1 MADAAFDTLAAARR
15 LKDASVEPA
24 QAEAIAET
32 IGAAVGGGRLATKD
46 DVHTVS
52 DRVRRIEDRIES
64 IEERMATKADMYRA
78 LWMQTGIIV
87 AAVVALMKLLP

>member
-15 LKDASVEPA
+15 LRDARVEPA

-32 IGAAVGGGRLATKD
+32 IGAAVGSGRLATKD
-46 DVHTVS
+46 DI
-52 DRVRRIEDRIES
+52 RRLEDRIEAA
-64 IEERMATKADMYRA
+64 EGRMATKADLYRA